1 MKLIDK
7 RNSMNMVPRVMELSS
22 KALEVKSHNYKLAER
37 KTHKYLSSHEV
48 CNPDY

>member
-7 RNSMNMVPRVMELSS
+7 RNSMNMVPQVTELSS

-37 KTHKYLSSHEV
+37 KTHKYLSSFDV
-48 CNPDY
+48 CNSDY